1 MCLLQL
7 KQFPDVLNWVL
18 VEGRIAAQRISQ
30 FLAEGEAAQY
40 VERSAHSGGSGS
52 GSGSSAS
59 ASGFAVEISAASFR
73 WEAAPKKIL
82 WDPADKSAKFG
93 SYAHLKKMKKKAVEV
108 ESLRQAS
115 ELEAKRAPPVL
126 QQVDLRIKPGT
137 LCCVVGQV
145 GAGKTA
151 LLNGILGEMDCCTGK
166 VHTRG
171 ALSYSAQSAFILNA
185 NVKNNILFSSDY
197 DEERYLAVVRGC
209 ALVVDLETLPDGDKT
224 EIGERGESVPQLFGC
239 LDFRCLESRARNRR
253 YCR

>member
-115 ELEAKRAPPVL
+115 ELEAKRAPLVL

-151 LLNGILGEMDCCTGK
+151 LLNGILGERTAAPAKCTPAG
-166 VHTRG
+166 
-171 ALSYSAQSAFILNA
+171 
-185 NVKNNILFSSDY
+185 
-197 DEERYLAVVRGC
+197 
-209 ALVVDLETLPDGDKT
+209 P
-224 EIGERGESVPQLFGC
+224 
-239 LDFRCLESRARNRR
+239 
-253 YCR
+253 